1 MVISKMKKKYLIL
14 SIITLALLGASGA
27 LACGWGWFGGF
38 GNIDP
43 EKVAEKQQVMFQ
55 NQSQIL
61 GIDIEEVKEAWA
73 EGKTMKEIMEERN
86 IGQEEVQARIK
97 EMRLQEMRNY
107 LQVLV
112 DKGVITQ
119 NQADKRLEVMQNQFE
134 NGRGG
139 KMGRGFRGLGFGF
152 RRRSW

>member
-1 MVISKMKKKYLIL
+1 MKKKYLIL
-14 SIITLALLGASGA
+14 SIITLALLGAGGA

-43 EKVAEKQQVMFQ
+43 EKIAEREQTMFQ

-61 GIDIEEVKEAWA
+61 RINIEEVKEAWA
-73 EGKTMKEIMEERN
+73 EGKTMKEIMEERD
-86 IGQEEVQARIK
+86 ISEEDVQARIK

-107 LQVLV
+107 IQVLV

-119 NQADKRLEVMQNQFE
+119 SQADRRLETMENQFE
-134 NGRGG
+134 NGRIG
-139 KMGRGFRGLGFGF
+139 KMGRGFRGGGFGF
-152 RRRSW
+152 PGRGW